1 LVENQTFSIYL
12 NVNNALMSGQDQ
24 NLELLEMLLS
34 SIKLRGYK
42 KTLSILQVGDSTNVS
57 VTDPYELFVIQSVVD
72 EFEISLEDILYNKF
86 IRGINKYAVGFC
98 VYYLYDNRTMG
109 DLRRRIFRGRSTT
122 LLSKYRQ
129 MILQLDEDIFE
140 HKKYLKIKK
149 GLDKKIKNYK
159 LETNEQ

>member
-1 LVENQTFSIYL
+1 
-12 NVNNALMSGQDQ
+12 MSHQDE

-72 EFEISLEDILYNKF
+72 EFKITLDDILYNKF
-86 IRGINKYAVGFC
+86 IRGVNKYAVGFC

-129 MILQLDEDIFE
+129 MILQLDEDIYE
-140 HKKYLKIKK
+140 HKKHLKIKK
-149 GLDKKIKNYK
+149 VLDKKIKNYK
-159 LETNEQ
+159 IETNEQ

>member
-1 LVENQTFSIYL
+1 
-12 NVNNALMSGQDQ
+12 MSHQDE

-72 EFEISLEDILYNKF
+72 EFKITLDDILYNKF
-86 IRGINKYAVGFC
+86 IRGVNKYAVGFC

-129 MILQLDEDIFE
+129 MILQLDEDIYE
-140 HKKYLKIKK
+140 HKKHLKIKK
-149 GLDKKIKNYK
+149 VLDKKIKNYII
-159 LETNEQ
+159 ETNEQ

>member
-1 LVENQTFSIYL
+1 
-12 NVNNALMSGQDQ
+12 MSHQDE

-42 KTLSILQVGDSTNVS
+42 KTLSILQIGDSTNVS

-72 EFEISLEDILYNKF
+72 EFEISLDDILYNKF